1 MNILFLN
8 AGRRCELV
16 DAFKKVI
23 GRFSG
28 GGLIFGTDINPL
40 APALAKVDRSIIFPH
55 SSSKDFLKI
64 LVQTCREN
72 DIKLV
77 IPTIDPDLKVLSKN
91 LPALKKKLP
100 NTLILVPEYS
110 VVEIAEDKRK
120 TRDFFAS
127 CGVEVPRSLKD
138 VKNLEFPV
146 FVKPACGSAGK
157 GARKV
162 NDEAELARLKA
173 KDPSLMIEELIEG
186 PEYTVDVFCDRQKKA
201 KLAIPR
207 KRLAVRGGEVSRG
220 VVERNRELEEVAA
233 NIAEKLSCDVPVTI
247 QFRKSAKGFVA
258 MEINARVGGGLPL
271 TIAAGGDWPL
281 WILQMAKGIEPQVGD
296 KVRDGVLLSRY
307 DQSLFIEKTDNSRKK
322 VNLSGIKLIVFDMD
336 DTLYPEREFV
346 FSAYR
351 AVSEYV
357 YEKFGIFIE
366 DDLRRR
372 FSSGQRGDLFS
383 IVLKDLGVKFTEE
396 DIQGLVKRYREHRPS
411 IQPYTDAVVIQEL
424 KKAGYKIGLLTDGW
438 KRVQKNKWKALKLE
452 QHFDFTVFTDDF
464 GFEFWKPHEKP
475 FRYICEQAG
484 VKLSEAVYVG
494 DNPSKDFLAPNQ
506 LGMKSLRIRR
516 SGGESSENNS
526 FSEDFE
532 ASGEIKDLVELRDLL
547 IKKPIKIFSDYSDV
561 VNLF

>member
-28 GGLIFGTDINPL
+28 GGLIYGTDINPL
-40 APALAKVDRSIIFPH
+40 APALSKVDRSIIFPH
-55 SSSKDFLKI
+55 SSNKDFIKTLI
-64 LVQTCREN
+64 QTCNEN
-72 DIKLV
+72 EIKLV
-77 IPTIDPDLKVLSKN
+77 IPTIDPDLKVLSEN
-91 LPALKKKLP
+91 LTLLKKRLP
-100 NTLILVPEYS
+100 NTLILVPELS

-120 TRDFFAS
+120 TREFFAS
-127 CGVEVPRSLKD
+127 CGVEVPKSLRD
-138 VKNLEFPV
+138 VKNLKFPV

-157 GARKV
+157 GARIV
-162 NDEAELARLKA
+162 NDSVELNRLKERES
-173 KDPSLMIEELIEG
+173 DLMIEEVIEG

-220 VVERNRELEEVAA
+220 IVERNKELEASA
-233 NIAEKLSCDVPVTI
+233 IQIAEKLYCDVPITI
-247 QFRKSAKGFVA
+247 QFRKSVKGFVA

-271 TIAAGGDWPL
+271 TIAAGGEWPL
-281 WILQMAKGIEPQVGD
+281 WILQMAKGIEPQVVD
-296 KVRDGVLLSRY
+296 KVRDGVLLSRF
-307 DQSLFIEKTDNSRKK
+307 DQSLFLEKPVESNKK
-322 VNLSGIKLIVFDMD
+322 INLSGVKLVVFDMD

-351 AVSEYV
+351 AVSEFA
-357 YEKFGIFIE
+357 YEKFGVFIE
-366 DDLRRR
+366 DELRKR
-372 FSSGQRGDLFS
+372 FTSGQRGDLFS
-383 IVLKDLGVKFTEE
+383 IVLKDLGVKFSEE
-396 DIQGLVKRYREHRPS
+396 DIQGLVKRYREHRPT
-411 IQPYTDAVVIQEL
+411 IQPYTDTVVIQEL

-452 QHFDFTVFTDDF
+452 QYFDFTVFTDDF

-484 VKLSEAVYVG
+484 VKLSETVYVG

-516 SGGESSENNS
+516 SGGESSESNS
-526 FSEDFE
+526 FSEEFE
-532 ASGEIKDLVELRDLL
+532 ASCEIKDLVELRDLL
-547 IKKPIKIFSDYSDV
+547 IKRPLKIFSDYSDV